1 MNITKE
7 EIATWDDYK
16 VQEYF
21 ATILVFYGMLYNEM
35 EKRDLFVNPKK

>member
-1 MNITKE
+1 MGVTKE

-16 VQEYF
+16 VQDSF

-35 EKRDLFVNPKK
+35 EKRGLFANPKK